1 MMSPNKGK
9 FRVVIDRDLCVGS
22 GLCVATDSQRFA
34 IGPDGKAEYSSETVD
49 IGLAEEAV
57 ELCPQSAIRL
67 ESEDDT

>member
-1 MMSPNKGK
+1 MSSGKGK

-22 GLCVATDSQRFA
+22 GLCVATDSQRFV
-34 IGPDGKAEYSSETVD
+34 IRPDGKAEYVSQTVD

-57 ELCPQSAIRL
+57 ELCPQAAIRL